1 MEIGSLGLSWSWGF
15 GKGKSVQGSGSHQ
28 SVKFDKATSDNVEN
42 GGASSQCTNTTNP
55 HSTSPP
61 ATGRGETEFPS
72 FGKLAVTVVKARG
85 LPADKDSSYF
95 CEVCFGE
102 EKTRTDTCA
111 GGTPGWDFEHVF
123 DVTPQQQELRF
134 RLFNTNED
142 CLGAV
147 CFQVDGK
154 HYPQTPQDGWHL
166 LSDLSATKKKKKSKE
181 KSNNK
186 ANKKEKEEKKGITA
200 THYESSYGSNMTVT
214 TNELRNVLLRK
225 QKDIIQRSK
234 QEAKN
239 EDEEEEQV
247 QQHAESADT
256 GQLKREGEEEE
267 EEKCKAQNEDQRGD
281 MSSDVPVINN
291 LSESGE
297 FQTKSAKRMSLTKK
311 LQATA
316 FRSYPMPPSSSSGDR
331 QQTDSLSVYLHLQL
345 QYVSYDRLVRF
356 VLRETTYG
364 EIAYVQVLS
373 KHVNLA
379 DDLARALVAL
389 FAAHGRL
396 ANLLKCVIH
405 TEVIS
410 TEHEDTLF
418 RSESLATKI
427 MAEFITFKGRSYLKR
442 TLEDLVK
449 RICKSA
455 EVIELNPTK
464 LKTHVRNT
472 AQGEAYLKNNI
483 SKLSSSCEAFLSAI
497 SNSLSFCPIEIRQVC
512 SFLADTVQHRYPNS
526 TLTSVGGFLFLRFF
540 CPAILA
546 PEHYELVKESPDPN
560 ARRHLT
566 LVAKILQSLANGRAF
581 GEKEEYMVQMNDFM
595 ERKFDAVKQLFRDFT
610 EWEQVEQQP
619 SKMLRTSSSE
629 SSRTELPPLTV
640 VHLDTIVEYTS
651 RYLACIQS
659 NLPPDQ
665 QVLLFSLLPS
675 GCVPRFSLL
684 FAYFLMFYF
693 LFCFFVSI
701 CSFYLLSLERMQ
713 LEFKQIAA
721 EVDMR
726 LAPLIEAKSK
736 QATTT
741 TNTSTMHS

>member
-1 MEIGSLGLSWSWGF
+1 MVPPLSLSLSLSLSLRLLHPLLFYYLFTGAL
-15 GKGKSVQGSGSHQ
+15 KQKS
-28 SVKFDKATSDNVEN
+28 
-42 GGASSQCTNTTNP
+42 NT
-55 HSTSPP
+55 
-61 ATGRGETEFPS
+61 
-72 FGKLAVTVVKARG
+72 
-85 LPADKDSSYF
+85 
-95 CEVCFGE
+95 
-102 EKTRTDTCA
+102 
-111 GGTPGWDFEHVF
+111 
-123 DVTPQQQELRF
+123 Q
-134 RLFNTNED
+134 ED

-166 LSDLSATKKKKKSKE
+166 LSDPSTAKKKKKSKE
-181 KSNNK
+181 KANNK

-247 QQHAESADT
+247 QQHAESVNT
-256 GQLKREGEEEE
+256 GQLKREGEEEVE
-267 EEKCKAQNEDQRGD
+267 EDKCKAQNEDQRGD
-281 MSSDVPVINN
+281 TSIDVPVVNN

-331 QQTDSLSVYLHLQL
+331 QQTDGLSVYLHLQL

-405 TEVIS
+405 TEVVS

-427 MAEFITFKGRSYLKR
+427 MAEFIAFKGRSYLKR

-665 QVLLFSLLPS
+665 Q
-675 GCVPRFSLL
+675 
-684 FAYFLMFYF
+684 
-693 LFCFFVSI
+693 
-701 CSFYLLSLERMQ
+701 

-736 QATTT
+736 QASTTA
-741 TNTSTMHS
+741 NTSTTHS